1 MKLARFG
8 SMFGSIITHLA
19 LVGGLLWHATDRP
32 VVAQFGS
39 GGAVT
44 ILLVDGPAEPPA
56 AGATVSPAPSP
67 TLSRIESKQVG
78 AFQDNVPSI
87 PPAGSSVTVDP
98 ASPEPVRTVPNPLPL
113 LSSPPSSQM
122 LTTSMPMS
130 AAVTTSVMAFARDA
144 GGAGV
149 GETGQAVD
157 LGSTESAS
165 PDGAVAGEADPW
177 PAYYAAVQ
185 AAVQRVQR
193 YPFSARL
200 AGLEDHVT
208 VMFRITSDGS
218 AEQIHVTE
226 PSRFPVLNEA
236 AVNTV
241 RRAARFPAPPLRDG
255 QSGARV
261 TVPLEFTLHHQEEVS
276 PH

>member
-1 MKLARFG
+1 MKLAW
-8 SMFGSIITHLA
+8 FGSIMAHLA
-19 LVGGLLWHATDRP
+19 LVGGLLWHATDSQ
-32 VVAQFGS
+32 VIAQFGS

-56 AGATVSPAPSP
+56 AGATVSPAQ
-67 TLSRIESKQVG
+67 SRTTPRMESKPVG
-78 AFQDNVPSI
+78 APQDNVPSI
-87 PPAGSSVTVDP
+87 QPAGTDVTVEP
-98 ASPEPVRTVPNPLPL
+98 ASPIAVKAMPNPIFPP
-113 LSSPPSSQM
+113 SSPPTSQM
-122 LTTSMPMS
+122 LTSSMPLS

-149 GETGQAVD
+149 SETGQAMD
-157 LGSTESAS
+157 LASTEAAS
-165 PDGAVAGEADPW
+165 SGGAVAGEADPW

-236 AVNTV
+236 AVDTV